1 MVAASSSYG
10 AIAAFAD
17 DEYAVSQATLD
28 AMAEDYYTIEPIDS
42 EMLSFSD
49 YYDIYSGENRPDTE
63 TVVSA
68 SSYSSASGGGFSV
81 GSYGPEDDNRDDVL
95 LWESTDG
102 SVTYDIN
109 IEETGIYCVNM
120 TYCPM
125 ISNSSDIELS
135 MTIDGELPY
144 DTASRITLSRVWVN
158 EQEI

>member
-1 MVAASSSYG
+1 MDIRKFSRAVAAGALSFMVAASSSYG

-68 SSYSSASGGGFSV
+68 SSYSSASGGDFSV
-81 GSYGPEDDNRDDVL
+81 GSYGPEDDNRD
-95 LWESTDG
+95 EIG
-102 SVTYDIN
+102 R
-109 IEETGIYCVNM
+109 
-120 TYCPM
+120 
-125 ISNSSDIELS
+125 
-135 MTIDGELPY
+135 
-144 DTASRITLSRVWVN
+144 ASCRERV
-158 EQEI
+158 